1 MAAAP
6 SVVPGRFI
14 GQKRIDQ
21 NLGLARRD
29 VKCGMAVTC
38 LVHGNFFSSV
48 MWLFAGN
55 VSYLSIR
62 LRALLIPFAIATLA
76 WRVSTA
82 EQPETEGASC
92 CGGAVL
98 SREINCLN
106 VQFGV
111 LSSLASF
118 HGGIISARA
127 LPKLEPGWNR
137 TRFDC
142 FCDPR
147 RAYLR
152 LFVQLTLE
160 RHDFDKRSVVGMTEK
175 RKLKVTVSTLDRFRD
190 ESEYRLRIPARYIVD
205 SEGVTPGREVNADYT
220 IRPEPS
226 ETLRSLKEIVEASPS
241 R

>member
-1 MAAAP
+1 
-6 SVVPGRFI
+6 
-14 GQKRIDQ
+14 
-21 NLGLARRD
+21 
-29 VKCGMAVTC
+29 
-38 LVHGNFFSSV
+38 
-48 MWLFAGN
+48 MWLFTGN
-55 VSYLSIR
+55 VSYLSIC
-62 LRALLIPFAIATLA
+62 LRALLIPLLAIATLA

-82 EQPETEGASC
+82 EQSETEGRPVAAARC
-92 CGGAVL
+92 CFGEL
-98 SREINCLN
+98 TCLN

-111 LSSLASF
+111 LSSVASF

-137 TRFDC
+137 SRCDC

-175 RKLKVTVSTLDRFRD
+175 RKLKVTVSTLDRFHD
-190 ESEYRLRIPARYIVD
+190 ESEYRLPISARYIVD

-226 ETLRSLKEIVEASPS
+226 ETLRSLKEIVEASPVAELQRRS
-241 R
+241 LGKTAFAVLQGGRQCVREFGGHCLRLARP

>member
-1 MAAAP
+1 
-6 SVVPGRFI
+6 
-14 GQKRIDQ
+14 
-21 NLGLARRD
+21 
-29 VKCGMAVTC
+29 
-38 LVHGNFFSSV
+38 
-48 MWLFAGN
+48 
-55 VSYLSIR
+55 
-62 LRALLIPFAIATLA
+62 
-76 WRVSTA
+76 
-82 EQPETEGASC
+82 
-92 CGGAVL
+92 
-98 SREINCLN
+98 

-111 LSSLASF
+111 VSSVAWF

-175 RKLKVTVSTLDRFRD
+175 RILKVTVTTLDRFHD
-190 ESEYRLRIPARYIVD
+190 ESEHRLPIPARYIVD
-205 SEGVTPGREVNADYT
+205 SEGVTPGREVNADHT

-226 ETLRSLKEIVEASPS
+226 ETLRNLKEIVEASPVAELQRRSLGKTPLLSS
-241 R
+241 REGRQCVREFGGHCLRLAPH